1 MNSNLKNPKLKEML
15 ELLDKN
21 RYSKMEETIEL
32 AHVVYEECKKE
43 NHEPGMAFALLA
55 IGQAFGK
62 IRRFGKKQLLLSFI
76 F

>member
-43 NHEPGMAFALLA
+43 N
-55 IGQAFGK
+55 
-62 IRRFGKKQLLLSFI
+62 LSI
-76 F
+76 EDVKTK